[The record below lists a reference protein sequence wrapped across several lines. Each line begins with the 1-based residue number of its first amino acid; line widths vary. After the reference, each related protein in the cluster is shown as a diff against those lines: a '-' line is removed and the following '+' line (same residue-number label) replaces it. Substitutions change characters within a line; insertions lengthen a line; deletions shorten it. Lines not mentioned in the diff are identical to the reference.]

1 MEKSNYN
8 SKSMI
13 SFYVMYKDFNTGEIK
28 QHNVLYR
35 LRKAIFSG
43 RKLSKDFTLFDE
55 KCNKI
60 PITTKDQF
68 REFIDRY
75 FMYHYWAKCEWEF
88 IVSSWPNNNKEVKV
102 DAYSILRPN
111 IPVIAELLWPEVE
124 SKIIKK

>member
-1 MEKSNYN
+1 MEKSNYS
-8 SKSMI
+8 SKNMI

-28 QHNVLYR
+28 QHNVLYG

-43 RKLSKDFTLFDE
+43 RKLSKDFILFDE

-68 REFIDRY
+68 KEFIDRY
-75 FMYHYWAKCEWEF
+75 FMYHYWSKCEWEF
-88 IVSSWPNNNKEVKV
+88 SVLNWPGNDKEAKV
-102 DAYSILRPN
+102 DAYSILKPN
-111 IPVIAELLWPEVE
+111 IPVIVELLWPEVE